1 MGGSMSIS
9 KANYEDI
16 QNGIENKSIYLIH
29 TLSSIEESCLIK
41 NTLRSLDE
49 ENIINNLLN
58 LNNKNMNII
67 IYGKNSSDQSII
79 IKYNQLLNLGFKNI
93 HIYPGGLFEWL
104 LLQDIYGSELF
115 QTTNHEKDI
124 LKYKPPKRILNNY
137 LIDNL

>member
-1 MGGSMSIS
+1 
-9 KANYEDI
+9 
-16 QNGIENKSIYLIH
+16 
-29 TLSSIEESCLIK
+29 
-41 NTLRSLDE
+41 
-49 ENIINNLLN
+49 
-58 LNNKNMNII
+58 MNII

-104 LLQDIYGSELF
+104 LLQDIYGSDLF
-115 QTTNHEKDI
+115 QTTNDEKDI